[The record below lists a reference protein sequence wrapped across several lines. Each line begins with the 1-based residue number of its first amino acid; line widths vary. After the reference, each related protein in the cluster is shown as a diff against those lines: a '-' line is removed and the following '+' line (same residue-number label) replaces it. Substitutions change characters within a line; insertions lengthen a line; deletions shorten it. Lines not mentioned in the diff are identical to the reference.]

1 MEVMA
6 IIPKHFEMKDRD
18 ESEVVARLRIIAILL
33 ASLSFNTL
41 KLR

>member
-6 IIPKHFEMKDRD
+6 IRLKYFEMKDWE
-18 ESEVVARLRIIAILL
+18 ESEVIACLRIIAILL
-33 ASLSFNTL
+33 ASLSFSTL

>member
-6 IIPKHFEMKDRD
+6 IIPKYFEMKDWE
-18 ESEVVARLRIIAILL
+18 ESEVVTCLRIIAILL
-33 ASLSFNTL
+33 ASLSLSTL

>member
-1 MEVMA
+1 MEMLA
-6 IIPKHFEMKDRD
+6 IIPEHFEMKDWE
-18 ESEVVARLRIIAILL
+18 ESKVVACLRIIAILL

>member
-18 ESEVVARLRIIAILL
+18 EFEVVARLRIIAILL

>member
-1 MEVMA
+1 MAVMA
-6 IIPKHFEMKDRD
+6 ILPEHFEMKDWE
-18 ESEVVARLRIIAILL
+18 ESKVVACLRIIAIFL